1 MTNKLLRETDW
12 VVGTVPNPLPQHR
25 RDGEYVVT
33 GDENPLPTGGYV
45 MTPSGVWV
53 PQAGTEEGAVKTELN
68 GSNIENLISNQ
79 RKITNIL
86 NSDKLIFGVYWDKSS
101 DPTLTRTDDAVGLE
115 ANVGVDGELVKND
128 FDRMPIF
135 GEMHEAEDEYGNR
148 FTRIP
153 KFYIQKVGGKNHLIK
168 RVSKTRYPG
177 FYLPWIFWDFEKN
190 EELEYYDHG
199 KYKGS
204 LSADGKLES
213 KFGTIPTAFRNIVQI
228 RNDARNNNDANA
240 GLTGYQQLDI
250 HAQDV
255 LETLIHIE
263 FATLDSQSVMRGLVS
278 GVYSDSHTITL
289 TEQGVNRAV
298 VSNATAGQ
306 FVVGQSISI
315 GSSRGNTSVVH
326 GRTVTDIN
334 VVDESN
340 QEIVFD
346 GDSIDVTEGN
356 VIWSSGWRNG
366 FSADIAASSG
376 SIGDNTSGRYPCMYR
391 GIESPWGDLWQFV
404 DGVNINNHQA
414 WVSKDANNYA
424 SNVLAHPYEKLNYVN
439 ANPNGWVMQMGLDNK
454 HPFANFPTTL
464 GGSSTTYYSDYYWQA
479 TGQRVVRVG
488 GALTAGS
495 DAGLSSWSL
504 TSSSSNSYWNRVGR
518 LLKKRS

>member
-1 MTNKLLRETDW
+1 MSKFNFLELLRSVNGNRTL
-12 VVGTVPNPLPQHR
+12 GT
-25 RDGEYVVT
+25 RDEVLEERLNSIESKLDNVT
-33 GDENPLPTGGYV
+33 NND
-45 MTPSGVWV
+45 
-53 PQAGTEEGAVKTELN
+53 AIKTEVT

-135 GEMHEAEDEYGNR
+135 GEMHEVEDAYGNR

-190 EELEYYDHG
+190 EELDYYDHG

-213 KFGTIPTAFRNIVQI
+213 KFGKIPTVFRNIVQY
-228 RNDARNNNDANA
+228 RSDARNNNDVEA
-240 GLTGYQQLDI
+240 GLTGYQQLDV

-263 FATLDSQSVMRGLVS
+263 FTTLNSQDVMQGLVS
-278 GVYSDSHTITL
+278 SAYSDSHTITL

-298 VSNATAGQ
+298 VSNSTANE

-315 GSSRGNTSVVH
+315 GTVRGSTSVVH
-326 GRTVTDIN
+326 GRSVTAIN
-334 VVDESN
+334 DVDAN
-340 QEIVFD
+340 TKEIVFN
-346 GDSIDVTEGN
+346 GDPIDVTEGN

-366 FSADIAASSG
+366 FSADIAATSG
-376 SIGDNTSGRYPCMYR
+376 SVGSNTSGKYPCMYR

-404 DGVNINNHQA
+404 DGVNINDHQA
-414 WVSKDANNYA
+414 WIAKDANDYA
-424 SNVLAHPYEKLNYVN
+424 SNVFAHPYEKLNYVN
-439 ANPNGWVMQMGLDNK
+439 ADSNGWTMQMGLDNK

-464 GGSSTTYYSDYYWQA
+464 GGGSTTYYSDYYYQNS
-479 TGQRVVRVG
+479 GQRIARVG
-488 GALTAGS
+488 GILFYGS
-495 DAGLSSWSL
+495 DAGLSSWIL
-504 TSSSSNSYWNRVGR
+504 ASSSSASSWGLVGR
-518 LLKKRS
+518 LLKKLS

>member
-1 MTNKLLRETDW
+1 MSRQNLNINHYAASSGRKIAEDGTTVNSADILRKL
-12 VVGTVPNPLPQHR
+12 
-25 RDGEYVVT
+25 
-33 GDENPLPTGGYV
+33 
-45 MTPSGVWV
+45 
-53 PQAGTEEGAVKTELN
+53 EEKIDSALDVQLT
-68 GSNIENLISNQ
+68 GSNLEFYPETQNVEVNKIEEILSNQ
-79 RKITNIL
+79 KEIINVM
-86 NSDKLIFGVYWDKSS
+86 NSDKLIFGIYWNKESS
-101 DPTLTRTDDAVGLE
+101 PQMTRTDAAEGLV

-153 KFYIQKVGGKNHLIK
+153 KFYIQKTGGKNHLIK

-177 FYLPWIFWDFEKN
+177 FYLPWLFWDFEKN

-213 KFGTIPTAFRNIVQI
+213 KFGTIPTVFRNIVQF

-263 FATLDSQSVMRGLVS
+263 FATLNSQSVMQGLVS
-278 GVYSDSHTITL
+278 GAYSDSHTITL

-346 GDSIDVTEGN
+346 GDPIDVTEGN

-391 GIESPWGDLWQFV
+391 GIESPWGIYGNL
-404 DGVNINNHQA
+404 
-414 WVSKDANNYA
+414 
-424 SNVLAHPYEKLNYVN
+424 
-439 ANPNGWVMQMGLDNK
+439 
-454 HPFANFPTTL
+454 
-464 GGSSTTYYSDYYWQA
+464 
-479 TGQRVVRVG
+479 
-488 GALTAGS
+488 
-495 DAGLSSWSL
+495 
-504 TSSSSNSYWNRVGR
+504 
-518 LLKKRS
+518 

>member
-1 MTNKLLRETDW
+1 
-12 VVGTVPNPLPQHR
+12 
-25 RDGEYVVT
+25 
-33 GDENPLPTGGYV
+33 
-45 MTPSGVWV
+45 
-53 PQAGTEEGAVKTELN
+53 
-68 GSNIENLISNQ
+68 
-79 RKITNIL
+79 
-86 NSDKLIFGVYWDKSS
+86 
-101 DPTLTRTDDAVGLE
+101 
-115 ANVGVDGELVKND
+115 
-128 FDRMPIF
+128 MPIF

-153 KFYIQKVGGKNHLIK
+153 KFYIQKTGGKNHLIK

-177 FYLPWIFWDFEKN
+177 FYLPWLFWDFEKN

-213 KFGTIPTAFRNIVQI
+213 KFGTIPTVFRNIVQF

-263 FATLDSQSVMRGLVS
+263 FATLNSQSVMQGLVS
-278 GVYSDSHTITL
+278 GAYSDSHTITL

-346 GDSIDVTEGN
+346 GDPIDVTEGN

-404 DGVNINNHQA
+404 DGVNINDHQA

-424 SNVLAHPYEKLNYVN
+424 SNVFAHPYEKLNYVN
-439 ANPNGWVMQMGLDNK
+439 ATSNGWVIGMGLDNK
-454 HPFANFPTTL
+454 HPFANFPTIL
-464 GGSSTTYYSDYYWQA
+464 GGSSTTYYSDHYWQA
-479 TGQRVVRVG
+479 TGQRIALVG
-488 GALTAGS
+488 GYLYNGS
-495 DAGLSSWSL
+495 IAGLSYWDLYFSSGASAWSL
-504 TSSSSNSYWNRVGR
+504 VGR